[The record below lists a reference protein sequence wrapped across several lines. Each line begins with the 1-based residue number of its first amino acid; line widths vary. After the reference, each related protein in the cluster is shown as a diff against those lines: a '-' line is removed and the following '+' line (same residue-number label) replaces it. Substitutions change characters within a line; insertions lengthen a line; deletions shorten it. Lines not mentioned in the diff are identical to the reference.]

1 MGCTPLSLTAWKRNL
16 SQKWEKAYAE
26 AEAAYCSAA
35 AEALT
40 KNYSSKPKLS
50 TFTKTFP
57 RIDHN
62 TLHQHLNGGLT
73 KQGSALKWG
82 LLTEA
87 QSESLISFILEM
99 AKKGFPLSYKKIKE
113 YALSIL
119 HTKDPTH
126 ATIGENWAQWF
137 VACFEDWI
145 GAKAC
150 GIMEKK
156 CASALN
162 PATVSNYFELLKMTL
177 THHNILPKNIYNCD
191 KMV

>member
-1 MGCTPLSLTAWKRNL
+1 MGHTPLSLTAQKRNL

-35 AEALT
+35 AKALT
-40 KNYSSKPKLS
+40 KNSSKPKLS

-82 LLTEA
+82 LLTET

-99 AKKGFPLSYKKIKE
+99 AEKGFPLSYKKIKE

-119 HTKDPTH
+119 HTKVPVPLLGRTGHGDLLH
-126 ATIGENWAQWF
+126 AVDGKTEASGE
-137 VACFEDWI
+137 
-145 GAKAC
+145 G
-150 GIMEKK
+150 
-156 CASALN
+156 LHY
-162 PATVSNYFELLKMTL
+162 TTL
-177 THHNILPKNIYNCD
+177 REQS
-191 KMV
+191 M